1 MSPNHERK
9 TRRLRV
15 TALLIF
21 TLKQCPGPPG
31 IGKRLAVVQSLS
43 HVQLFATPW
52 TAACQAPL
60 SSTISQS
67 LLKLMSIEM
76 MMSFNHFALYHP
88 LLLMSSIF
96 PGLRAF
102 SNELALCIRCP
113 KYLRFS
119 ISHFNG
125 YSGLI
130 SFRID

>member
-1 MSPNHERK
+1 MSE
-9 TRRLRV
+9 V
-15 TALLIF
+15 V
-21 TLKQCPGPPG
+21 
-31 IGKRLAVVQSLS
+31 VVQSLKS
-43 HVQLFATPW
+43 CLTLSDPMDCSTPGF
-52 TAACQAPL
+52 L

-96 PGLRAF
+96 PGLRVF